1 MTYWTTKGL
10 AGAAAGIV
18 LAASAISGAVTAASA
33 ADLVIGSKAEP
44 TSLDPHFHSLV
55 TNIAFSRHLF
65 EPLVVQDAT
74 QQLRPALAESWRAV
88 DDTTWEFS
96 LRPGVTWHDGSPF
109 TAADVLFTLGRAGEV
124 PNSPSSF
131 KSYTGPITAARAV
144 DDLTVQLET
153 AEPVPLLPNLLSLG
167 MIVSEAHG
175 RDATTEDYNAG
186 PATVGTGPYTLVE
199 WVRGDR
205 LVLARNEAYWGE
217 APAFERVTYK
227 PIGSDASRV
236 AALLSGDVD
245 MIDVVPPADIARL
258 RADDDIVLAESVSN
272 RLLFLMF
279 DSDREQTPMVSAKD
293 GSPIANPFL
302 DVRVRRAVDLAIDRD
317 AIVSRIFEG
326 SALAT
331 GDLAPPGYFG
341 TSPGVLEPTAQDL
354 DAARA
359 LLAEAGYGDGFK
371 VTVNGTNDRYINDS
385 DVVQAL
391 AQMLSRLGLEVEA
404 QTESRTTYFGN
415 ANNLE
420 YSLML
425 LSFSPN
431 PEVLGMLEV
440 LLHTHDRDKGLGNN
454 NRGRYSNPEV
464 DRLVVEARQTVDADA
479 REALEQEAA
488 QLAVGT
494 DKALLPLYF
503 QYNTWA
509 LRRGLTYEARTDEM
523 TLAMGVRPA
532 D

>member
-1 MTYWTTKGL
+1 MTYCMKGL
-10 AGAAAGIV
+10 AAAAAGLL
-18 LAASAISGAVTAASA
+18 LATSASA
-33 ADLVIGSKAEP
+33 AELVIGSKAEP

-55 TNIAFSRHLF
+55 TNIAYSRHIF
-65 EPLVVQDAT
+65 EPLVAQDAS
-74 QQLRPALAESWRAV
+74 QQLVPALAESWRTL
-88 DDTTWEFS
+88 DDTTWEFK
-96 LRPGVTWHDGSPF
+96 LRPGVTWHDGAPF

-131 KSYTGPITAARAV
+131 KSYTGPITAARAI
-144 DDLTVQLET
+144 DDLTIQLET
-153 AEPVPLLPNLLSLG
+153 AQPVPLLPNLLSLV

-175 RDATTEDYNAG
+175 DGATTEDYNAG
-186 PATVGTGPYTLVE
+186 IATIGTGPYKLVE
-199 WVRGDR
+199 WVRSDR
-205 LVLARNEAYWGE
+205 LVLERNADYWGE
-217 APAFERVTYK
+217 APAFDQVTYK
-227 PIGSDASRV
+227 PISSDASRV

-245 MIDVVPPADIARL
+245 MIDVVPPADIAGL
-258 RADDDIVLAESVSN
+258 RANDELVLAESVAN

-279 DSDREQTPMVSAKD
+279 DSDREQTPMVTAKD

-302 DVRVRRAVDLAIDRD
+302 DVRVRQAVDLAIDRD

-331 GDLAPPGYFG
+331 GDLGPPGYFG
-341 TSPGVLEPTAQDL
+341 TSPGILEPTAPDL
-354 DAARA
+354 DAAKA
-359 LLAEAGYGDGFK
+359 LLAEAGFADGFK
-371 VTVNGTNDRYINDS
+371 VTVNGTNDRYINDG

-404 QTESRTTYFGN
+404 QTESRATYFGN

-440 LLHTHDRDKGLGNN
+440 LLHTHDRDRGLGWN

-464 DRLVVEARQTVDADA
+464 DEIIVQARQTIDPAA
-479 REALEQEAA
+479 REALEQQAA
-488 QLAVGT
+488 QLAVGV
-494 DKALLPLYF
+494 DKALLPLYY

-509 LRRGLTYEARTDEM
+509 LREGLTYEARTDEM

-532 D
+532 E